1 VTNIRADKAV
11 RAPGRAKRVRADFAP
26 LAAAD
31 LGLVDFIERAF
42 RQERKVT
49 RAPGEDVTAKR
60 IKTAR

>member
-1 VTNIRADKAV
+1 VTNIRADKGCPRSGTSEA
-11 RAPGRAKRVRADFAP
+11 RAADFAP

-31 LGLVDFIERAF
+31 LELVDFIERAF